1 MTAGAPNRTPSHPG
15 PSHAGPGAGHLP
27 VMVGQALA
35 DLAPADGEVFVDGTF
50 GGGGFSRAILEAADC
65 TVWSIDRDTEAVD
78 RGARLATEFGGR
90 LTVLEGRFG
99 DMADLLRGHGISA
112 VDGIVLDLGVS
123 SFQLDDPRRGFS
135 FQADGPLDMRM
146 GRDGPSAAD
155 AVNSLPERE
164 LARIIYEYGEERLS
178 RSIARAIVSARAED
192 AIETTAALAEIVR
205 RAVARRTGQRAKGRG
220 RARLDPAT
228 RTFQALRI
236 YVNDELGELARGL
249 CAAEALLKPGG
260 RLVVIAFHSLE
271 DRSVKSFFSARCG
284 SRARPSRH
292 QPSLP
297 SRGTAREAA
306 PTFHLLHRGMVRP
319 SAAEVTRNPRARSA
333 RMRAAIRTDSP
344 LEPVA

>member
-1 MTAGAPNRTPSHPG
+1 MNAGASNYSPPQ
-15 PSHAGPGAGHLP
+15 AGPDAGHLP
-27 VMVGQALA
+27 VMAAQALT

-65 TVWSIDRDTEAVD
+65 TVWSIDRDTAAIG
-78 RGARLATEFGGR
+78 RGASLATEFGGR

-99 DMADLLRGHGISA
+99 DMVDLLRGHGIDA

-123 SFQLDDPRRGFS
+123 SFQLDDPKRGFS

-146 GRDGPSAAD
+146 GSHGPSAAD

-164 LARIIYEYGEERLS
+164 LARIIFEYGEERLS
-178 RSIARAIVSARAED
+178 RAIARAIVSARAD
-192 AIETTAALAEIVR
+192 GAIETTAALAAIVR
-205 RAVARRTGQRAKGRG
+205 RAVARRTGQHARGRG

-236 YVNDELGELARGL
+236 YVNDELGELERGL
-249 CAAEALLKPGG
+249 AAAEALLKPGG

-297 SRGTAREAA
+297 SRGTVREAA
-306 PTFHLLHRGMVRP
+306 PTFRLLHRGMVKP

-333 RMRAAIRTDSP
+333 RMRAATRTNSP
-344 LEPVA
+344 LEPVT